1 MSTLPPLPPLSPGD
15 MDLREQALKQDGY
28 LLGIAILSLVNG
40 MHFSPWYDL
49 MLVPVAALS
58 SSFWISSQL
67 IIFYLTSLVLS
78 LITVIIAGIPAALY
92 ERAMGLAM
100 SNVRSLQLWMLATA
114 IVAAPAFMRMFG
126 F

>member
-1 MSTLPPLPPLSPGD
+1 
-15 MDLREQALKQDGY
+15 
-28 LLGIAILSLVNG
+28 
-40 MHFSPWYDL
+40 
-49 MLVPVAALS
+49 MLVPVAALA

-78 LITVIIAGIPAALY
+78 LVTVIIAGIPAALY
-92 ERAMGLAM
+92 ERAAGLAM

-114 IVAAPAFMRMFG
+114 IAAAPAFMRMFG